1 MMTLEQATRVKE
13 SVEQE
18 WLKIPGV
25 TGIDA
30 GYSTPAAAEHGEPVI
45 RVYVANRQEA
55 LQRSAIP
62 SEVQG
67 VPVVLIERRFQLH

>member
-1 MMTLEQATRVKE
+1 MTLEEATRVKE
-13 SVEQE
+13 SVEQD

-30 GYSTPAAAEHGEPVI
+30 GYAPADAAQSGPVI
-45 RVYVANRQEA
+45 RVYVANRQEM

-62 SEVQG
+62 AEVRG

>member
-1 MMTLEQATRVKE
+1 MTLEQAIRIKE

-18 WLKIPGV
+18 WLKLPGV

-30 GYSTPAAAEHGEPVI
+30 GYAVAEAAAPSQPVI
-45 RVYVANRQEA
+45 RVYVENRQEM
-55 LQRSAIP
+55 LKRSVIP
-62 SEVQG
+62 AQLQG